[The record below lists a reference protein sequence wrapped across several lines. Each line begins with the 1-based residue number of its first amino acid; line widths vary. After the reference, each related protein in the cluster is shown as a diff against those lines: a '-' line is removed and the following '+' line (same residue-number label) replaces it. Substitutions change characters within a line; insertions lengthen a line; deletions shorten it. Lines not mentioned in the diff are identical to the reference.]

1 MQTSNWSRGLFG
13 TADQDMSDKDMRVS
27 DAERQAVADR
37 LAVHY
42 ADGRLDQAEFDERT
56 GRAISAKTRA
66 DLDGLLDDLPEP
78 PGTLGTGPAGAPGS
92 PAFSSGS
99 ALTRRH
105 HGHPL
110 LAVAIVVVIILS
122 LGHAFWLFA
131 SWLWI
136 GVIALIVLAATGH
149 LGHHH
154 HHHHH
159 DPQRVEDDI

>member
-13 TADQDMSDKDMRVS
+13 TDDQDMRVS

-66 DLDGLLDDLPEP
+66 DLEGLLDDLPEP
-78 PGTLGTGPAGAPGS
+78 PGTLGTGASGASGI
-92 PAFSSGS
+92 PAFPPGG
-99 ALTRRH
+99 ATTRRH
-105 HGHPL
+105 QHGHPL
-110 LAVAIVVVIILS
+110 LVLAIIVVIALS
-122 LGHAFWLFA
+122 VGHAFWLFA

-159 DPQRVEDDI
+159 HSSQRIEDDI